1 MATDHYDALGISKDA
16 SADDIKRAYRKL
28 ARKLHPDINDA
39 PDAEDRFKRISE
51 AYAVLS
57 DADKRRRYDAYGP
70 EGVRDGFNE
79 AAYERMR
86 QGFGVG
92 GQGFHVDLEELL
104 RGAGFGGFRAGGFG
118 SGGYNSAG
126 FGGAPS
132 GPGRDIELTLRIDF
146 EQAIRG
152 FQTKFRYERDVRC
165 KACGG
170 TGAQGQRRCPS
181 CGGRGLVKSTKSL
194 TIKVPKGAEE
204 GDRLRLKGKGS
215 DSRAGRAAGDLVITI
230 AVDDDARLE
239 RVGLDLLVRADI
251 SPVDA
256 MLGTTIDVQGL
267 DGNLRARVPAD
278 FTSGKRLRLKGQGVT
293 RGKKT
298 GDLLVEVRI
307 DGKGIDWNPRARE
320 LAAELREA
328 LDAGSEERAEEAES
342 EAADDDA

>member
-1 MATDHYDALGISKDA
+1 M
-16 SADDIKRAYRKL
+16 
-28 ARKLHPDINDA
+28 
-39 PDAEDRFKRISE
+39 
-51 AYAVLS
+51 
-57 DADKRRRYDAYGP
+57 
-70 EGVRDGFNE
+70 
-79 AAYERMR
+79 
-86 QGFGVG
+86 
-92 GQGFHVDLEELL
+92 
-104 RGAGFGGFRAGGFG
+104 
-118 SGGYNSAG
+118 
-126 FGGAPS
+126 
-132 GPGRDIELTLRIDF
+132 
-146 EQAIRG
+146 
-152 FQTKFRYERDVRC
+152 
-165 KACGG
+165 
-170 TGAQGQRRCPS
+170 
-181 CGGRGLVKSTKSL
+181 
-194 TIKVPKGAEE
+194 
-204 GDRLRLKGKGS
+204 
-215 DSRAGRAAGDLVITI
+215 ITI